1 MHNKEN
7 NLSYKSQE
15 KFSYP
20 QSLQHNTTPKLIPY
34 KMALLSKY
42 NKYEYCIGTYCK
54 GSEHLSQCY
63 ICSSQLAVVIKS
75 KSDVNFQ
82 IFFLA
87 LPVTLKS
94 QKIISI
100 WCFRTLFFLPSEHLS
115 SIFSRTA
122 NQFSFQG
129 LLGLRNPTFY
139 PLAHVY
145 YQ

>member
-100 WCFRTLFFLPSEHLS
+100 WCFRTLFFYLLN
-115 SIFSRTA
+115 IFP
-122 NQFSFQG
+122 QFFQG
-129 LLGLRNPTFY
+129 LLTNFHSKGY
-139 PLAHVY
+139 
-145 YQ
+145 